1 MSKLKKA
8 LGKKFEENKLSIM
21 TRTFELGGHNFKVR
35 VPSVKE
41 IETIYEYFKN
51 PNEEEVEKNYQDL
64 TKDLLNV
71 KNNATDGVEYQ
82 DNDIIIEGR
91 SMRETAK
98 NKTILQYRITE
109 YFKFLIPE
117 NGESLT
123 DLEYKDIEDEF
134 PLAIQLSI
142 VDGINEVISPGY
154 KETRTK

>member
-21 TRTFELGGHNFKVR
+21 TRTFELGGHTFKVR